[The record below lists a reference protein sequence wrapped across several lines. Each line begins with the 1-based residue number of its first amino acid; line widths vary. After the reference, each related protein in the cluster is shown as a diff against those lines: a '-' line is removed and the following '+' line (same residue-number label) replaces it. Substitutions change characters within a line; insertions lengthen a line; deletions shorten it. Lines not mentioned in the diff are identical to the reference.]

1 MGLSVEV
8 SRIDNFRKFLN
19 KNSKMTK
26 KDKEKVINI
35 DTAISIDKLSLEFAE
50 SLNNLK
56 PFGKDFEKPIFA
68 DKAVIIESI
77 AMIGKN
83 KNTLK
88 LSLRKNDIIIN
99 AIKFNAIDTANYL
112 VNKFGKNITGNK
124 IDIVYYPDINEFRG
138 NRTLQLRL
146 VDIR

>member
-1 MGLSVEV
+1 M
-8 SRIDNFRKFLN
+8 
-19 KNSKMTK
+19 
-26 KDKEKVINI
+26 
-35 DTAISIDKLSLEFAE
+35 
-50 SLNNLK
+50 K